1 MSRKDYYMSLLESR
15 AKRLNELL
23 EVAAPT
29 DLICKEV
36 RLLTEAALPL
46 SPSLFES
53 LSVNNSENDFHK
65 IHSATG

>member
-1 MSRKDYYMSLLESR
+1 MSLLESR

-36 RLLTEAALPL
+36 KLLTEAAMPL

-53 LSVNNSENDFHK
+53 LSVPNENGFHK